1 MTAIVHMM
9 LPPFVPDVTIHVDSL
24 EIYDVTSLCVSS
36 YQAHSQGGGS
46 PLPRSMLEF
55 RPSYG
60 MPVPREGAQGAE
72 APPRRTRWS
81 ALARMNIFNKRLR
94 IPLNNLR
101 ASAQLTGQGTRYSM
115 NKGVDKLLVYA
126 PSSRTFSIE
135 HLCGLYC
142 V

>member
-1 MTAIVHMM
+1 MVHINIASHA
-9 LPPFVPDVTIHVDSL
+9 T
-24 EIYDVTSLCVSS
+24 
-36 YQAHSQGGGS
+36 
-46 PLPRSMLEF
+46 
-55 RPSYG
+55 

-115 NKGVDKLLVYA
+115 NKGVDKLLEDA

>member
-1 MTAIVHMM
+1 MGV
-9 LPPFVPDVTIHVDSL
+9 FV
-24 EIYDVTSLCVSS
+24 
-36 YQAHSQGGGS
+36 GGGGGG
-46 PLPRSMLEF
+46 LTWTLILRIF
-55 RPSYG
+55 G
-60 MPVPREGAQGAE
+60 MVSITFFF
-72 APPRRTRWS
+72 APP
-81 ALARMNIFNKRLR
+81 LG

-115 NKGVDKLLVYA
+115 NNGVDKLLEDA